1 MSKVQVKRCLV
12 GVMAADFWEWSSISF
27 LSFLIKRFNVQKE
40 SFILPEKVIVRDPQG
55 NGYVIESVLGKGE
68 FGAVYLVRERGK
80 TRNLFALKEVINPD
94 KNERER
100 FAFEG
105 EVLKRLN
112 HRALPRVHR
121 VFENDKLKR
130 VYLLMD
136 YIQGRNLEDLRGEQP
151 GKCFPL
157 PFVLVLMAPIV
168 DALMYLHAQDP
179 PIVHRDIKPA
189 NIIVPLRGGEAVLA
203 DFGSA
208 KEYVPGSATT
218 VVGHRSPGYA
228 ALEQYRTG
236 TNTSTDI
243 YGLGATLYALLT
255 GFIPIDALSRVLG
268 SVSEGVDPLKPANLL
283 QPTVPLAVAE
293 ALQRA
298 MSIRS
303 ADRFETV
310 EEFWQV
316 FMAHRTQQIA
326 ATTWVDLTQPAPSTQ
341 VYQESA
347 TESLQEEQ
355 VAAHA
360 KTRKIFRIF
369 TILLLILAIGTAF
382 FSYLRGFTVLLLCC
396 LGMLLLSLGVLL
408 GDVYSQVRTQQKK
421 QVKTSA

>member
-1 MSKVQVKRCLV
+1 
-12 GVMAADFWEWSSISF
+12 
-27 LSFLIKRFNVQKE
+27 
-40 SFILPEKVIVRDPQG
+40 VRDPQG

-68 FGAVYLVRERGK
+68 FGAVYLVRERAN
-80 TRNLFALKEVINPD
+80 TRNVFALKEVINPD

-105 EVLKRLN
+105 EVLKRLK

-151 GKCFPL
+151 GKCFALPL
-157 PFVLVLMAPIV
+157 VLVLLAPIV
-168 DALMYLHAQDP
+168 DALLYLHAQDP
-179 PIVHRDIKPA
+179 PIVHRDITPA

-208 KEYVPGSATT
+208 KEYVAGSATS

-236 TNTSTDI
+236 TNPTTDL

-255 GFIPIDALSRVLG
+255 GLIPIDALSRVLG
-268 SVSEGVDPLKPANLL
+268 SVSAGVDPLKPAHLL
-283 QPTVPLAVAE
+283 QPTVPPAVAE
-293 ALQRA
+293 ALGQA
-298 MSIRS
+298 MSISS

-316 FMAHRTQQIA
+316 LQANVTQQRA
-326 ATTWVDLTQPAPSTQ
+326 APTPVDLTQPTPATH

-347 TESLQEEQ
+347 PASLQEEQ

-360 KTRKIFRIF
+360 QTRNVVRICTGF
-369 TILLLILAIGTAF
+369 LLLLAIGTAF
-382 FSYLRGFTVLLLCC
+382 FSYLRGLTVLLLCC
-396 LGMLLLSLGVLL
+396 LGMLLLSLGGLL
-408 GDVYSQVRTQQKK
+408 GDVYAHVRTQQKK
-421 QVKTSA
+421 QVKNSA

>member
-1 MSKVQVKRCLV
+1 MKRCLV
-12 GVMAADFWEWSSISF
+12 GVLAADLWEWSSLSF
-27 LSFLIKRFNVQKE
+27 LWVLIKRFNVQQE

-55 NGYVIESVLGKGE
+55 NGYVIERVLGKGE
-68 FGAVYLVRERGK
+68 FGAVYLVRERAN
-80 TRNLFALKEVINPD
+80 TRHVFALKEVINPD

-105 EVLKRLN
+105 EVLKRLR
-112 HRALPRVHR
+112 HKALPRVHR

-151 GKCFPL
+151 GRCFALPL
-157 PFVLVLMAPIV
+157 VLVLLAPIV

-179 PIVHRDIKPA
+179 PIVHRDITPA
-189 NIIVPLRGGEAVLA
+189 NIIVPTGGGEAVLA

-208 KEYVPGSATT
+208 KEYVAGSATIM
-218 VVGHRSPGYA
+218 VGHRSHGYA

-236 TNTSTDI
+236 TNTTTDM

-255 GFIPIDALSRVLG
+255 GLIPLDALSRVLG
-268 SVSEGVDPLKPANLL
+268 SMSAGVDPLKPANQL

-293 ALQRA
+293 ALGQA
-298 MSIRS
+298 MSISS

-316 FMAHRTQQIA
+316 LQANVTQQRA
-326 ATTWVDLTQPAPSTQ
+326 APPPADLTQPTPATH

-347 TESLQEEQ
+347 PESLQEEQ

-360 KTRKIFRIF
+360 KTRNVVRICTGF
-369 TILLLILAIGTAF
+369 LLLLAIGTAF
-382 FSYLRGFTVLLLCC
+382 FSYLRGLTVLLLCC

-408 GDVYSQVRTQQKK
+408 GDVYSHVRTQQKK
-421 QVKTSA
+421 QVKNSA

>member
-1 MSKVQVKRCLV
+1 
-12 GVMAADFWEWSSISF
+12 
-27 LSFLIKRFNVQKE
+27 VQKE

-55 NGYVIESVLGKGE
+55 NGYVIERVLGKGE
-68 FGAVYLVRERGK
+68 FGAVYLVRERAN
-80 TRNLFALKEVINPD
+80 TRNVFALKEVINPD
-94 KNERER
+94 KKERER

-105 EVLKRLN
+105 EVLKRLK

-151 GKCFPL
+151 GKCFALPL
-157 PFVLVLMAPIV
+157 VLVLLAPIV

-179 PIVHRDIKPA
+179 PIVHRDITPA

-208 KEYVPGSATT
+208 KEYVAGSATS

-236 TNTSTDI
+236 TNTTTDI

-255 GFIPIDALSRVLG
+255 GLIPIDALSRVLG
-268 SVSEGVDPLKPANLL
+268 SVSEGVDPLKPAHLL

-298 MSIRS
+298 MSISS

-316 FMAHRTQQIA
+316 FMADRTQQRA
-326 ATTWVDLTQPAPSTQ
+326 APTPVDLTQPTPATHVS
-341 VYQESA
+341 QESA
-347 TESLQEEQ
+347 PESLQEEQ
-355 VAAHA
+355 VATHA
-360 KTRKIFRIF
+360 KTRKALRIF
-369 TILLLILAIGTAF
+369 AGLLAILAIGLAI
-382 FSYLRGFTVLLLCC
+382 FSYLRGSTVLLLCC
-396 LGMLLLSLGVLL
+396 LGVLLLSLGGLL
-408 GDVYSQVRTQQKK
+408 GDVYAHVRTQQKQ
-421 QVKTSA
+421 QVKNSA

>member
-1 MSKVQVKRCLV
+1 M
-12 GVMAADFWEWSSISF
+12 
-27 LSFLIKRFNVQKE
+27 QKE

-55 NGYVIESVLGKGE
+55 NGYVIERVLGKGE
-68 FGAVYLVRERGK
+68 FGAVYLVRERAN
-80 TRNLFALKEVINPD
+80 TRNVFALKEVINPD

-105 EVLKRLN
+105 EVLKRLK

-121 VFENDKLKR
+121 VFENDKLRR

-151 GKCFPL
+151 GKCFALPL
-157 PFVLVLMAPIV
+157 VLVLLAPIV

-189 NIIVPLRGGEAVLA
+189 NIIVPLQGGEAVLA

-208 KEYVPGSATT
+208 KEYVPGSATIM
-218 VVGHRSPGYA
+218 VGHRSPGYA

-236 TNTSTDI
+236 TNTTTDI

-255 GFIPIDALSRVLG
+255 GLIPLDALSRVLG

-310 EEFWQV
+310 GEFWQV

-326 ATTWVDLTQPAPSTQ
+326 ATTPVDLTQPSPSTQ
-341 VYQESA
+341 VYQDSA

-355 VAAHA
+355 CAAHA
-360 KTRKIFRIF
+360 KTR
-369 TILLLILAIGTAF
+369 
-382 FSYLRGFTVLLLCC
+382 
-396 LGMLLLSLGVLL
+396 
-408 GDVYSQVRTQQKK
+408 
-421 QVKTSA
+421 

>member
-1 MSKVQVKRCLV
+1 
-12 GVMAADFWEWSSISF
+12 
-27 LSFLIKRFNVQKE
+27 
-40 SFILPEKVIVRDPQG
+40 
-55 NGYVIESVLGKGE
+55 
-68 FGAVYLVRERGK
+68 
-80 TRNLFALKEVINPD
+80 
-94 KNERER
+94 
-100 FAFEG
+100 
-105 EVLKRLN
+105 
-112 HRALPRVHR
+112 
-121 VFENDKLKR
+121 
-130 VYLLMD
+130 
-136 YIQGRNLEDLRGEQP
+136 
-151 GKCFPL
+151 
-157 PFVLVLMAPIV
+157 MAPIV

-326 ATTWVDLTQPAPSTQ
+326 ATTPADLTQPSPSTQ

-369 TILLLILAIGTAF
+369 TVLLFILAIGTAF

-408 GDVYSQVRTQQKK
+408 GDLYSQVRTQQKK
-421 QVKTSA
+421 QVKNSA

>member
-1 MSKVQVKRCLV
+1 
-12 GVMAADFWEWSSISF
+12 
-27 LSFLIKRFNVQKE
+27 
-40 SFILPEKVIVRDPQG
+40 
-55 NGYVIESVLGKGE
+55 
-68 FGAVYLVRERGK
+68 
-80 TRNLFALKEVINPD
+80 
-94 KNERER
+94 
-100 FAFEG
+100 
-105 EVLKRLN
+105 
-112 HRALPRVHR
+112 
-121 VFENDKLKR
+121 
-130 VYLLMD
+130 LLMD

-151 GKCFPL
+151 GKCFALPL
-157 PFVLVLMAPIV
+157 VLVLLAPIV
-168 DALMYLHAQDP
+168 DALQYLHAQDP

-208 KEYVPGSATT
+208 KEYVAGSATS

-236 TNTSTDI
+236 TNTTTDI

-255 GFIPIDALSRVLG
+255 GLIPLDALSRVLG
-268 SVSEGVDPLKPANLL
+268 SVSAGVDPLKPAHLL

-293 ALQRA
+293 ALGRA
-298 MSIRS
+298 MSISS

-316 FMAHRTQQIA
+316 LQANVTQQRA
-326 ATTWVDLTQPAPSTQ
+326 APTPVDLTQPTPATH

-347 TESLQEEQ
+347 PESLQEEQ

-360 KTRKIFRIF
+360 QTRKVVRIF
-369 TILLLILAIGTAF
+369 VVFLLLLAIGTAF

-408 GDVYSQVRTQQKK
+408 GDVYAHVRTQQKK
-421 QVKTSA
+421 QVKNSA

>member
-1 MSKVQVKRCLV
+1 MSNVQVKRCLV
-12 GVMAADFWEWSSISF
+12 GVLAADLWEWSS
-27 LSFLIKRFNVQKE
+27 LSLLWFLIKRFNVQQE

-55 NGYVIESVLGKGE
+55 NGYVIERVLGKGE
-68 FGAVYLVRERGK
+68 FGAVYLVRERAN
-80 TRNLFALKEVINPD
+80 TRNVFALKEVINPD

-105 EVLKRLN
+105 EVLKRLK

-151 GKCFPL
+151 GKCFALPL
-157 PFVLVLMAPIV
+157 VLVLLAPIV
-168 DALMYLHAQDP
+168 DALQYLHAQDP
-179 PIVHRDIKPA
+179 PIVHRDITPA

-208 KEYVPGSATT
+208 KEYVAGSATS

-236 TNTSTDI
+236 TNTTTDI

-255 GFIPIDALSRVLG
+255 GLIPLDALSRVLG
-268 SVSEGVDPLKPANLL
+268 SMSAGVDPLKPAHLL

-293 ALQRA
+293 ALGRA
-298 MSIRS
+298 MSISS

-316 FMAHRTQQIA
+316 LQANVTQQRA
-326 ATTWVDLTQPAPSTQ
+326 APTPVDLTQPTPATH

-347 TESLQEEQ
+347 PESLQEEQ
-355 VAAHA
+355 VVDHA
-360 KTRKIFRIF
+360 QTWNVVRICTGF
-369 TILLLILAIGTAF
+369 LLLLAIGTAF
-382 FSYLRGFTVLLLCC
+382 FSYLRGLTVLLLCC

-408 GDVYSQVRTQQKK
+408 GDVYAHVRTQQKK
-421 QVKTSA
+421 QVKNSA

>member
-1 MSKVQVKRCLV
+1 MQR
-12 GVMAADFWEWSSISF
+12 EP
-27 LSFLIKRFNVQKE
+27 
-40 SFILPEKVIVRDPQG
+40 FILPSKVIVRDPEG
-55 NGYVIESVLGKGE
+55 NNYVIESVLGKGE

-80 TRNLFALKEVINPD
+80 TNNLFALKEVVNPD

-105 EVLKRLN
+105 EVLKRLR
-112 HRALPRVHR
+112 HKALPRVHR
-121 VFENDKLKR
+121 VFENDKLRR

-136 YIQGRNLEDLRGEQP
+136 YIHGQNLENLREKQP

-157 PFVLVLMAPIV
+157 PLVLILMAPIV

-189 NIIVPLRGGEAVLA
+189 NIIIPTGGGEAVLA

-218 VVGHRSPGYA
+218 MVGHRSPGYA

-236 TNTSTDI
+236 TNPTTDM

-255 GFIPIDALSRVLG
+255 GMAPIDALSRVLG
-268 SVSEGVDPLKPANLL
+268 SMGGGVDPLKPANQLN
-283 QPTVPLAVAE
+283 PTVPLAVAG
-293 ALQRA
+293 ALEKA
-298 MSIRS
+298 MAIRS

-316 FMAHRTQQIA
+316 LQANVTQKIPRA
-326 ATTWVDLTQPAPSTQ
+326 SSIDLSQSTLPPQ
-341 VYQESA
+341 VIQGGS
-347 TESLQEEQ
+347 TESLHKEQ
-355 VAAHA
+355 IALQSQS
-360 KTRKIFRIF
+360 RKALRIF
-369 TILLLILAIGTAF
+369 AGLLAILAIGLAI
-382 FSYLRGFTVLLLCC
+382 FSYLRGSTVLLFCC
-396 LGMLLLSLGVLL
+396 LGVLLLSLGVLL
-408 GDVYSQVRTQQKK
+408 RDLTSRARRKRSQNRHK
-421 QVKTSA
+421 AIG

>member
-1 MSKVQVKRCLV
+1 M
-12 GVMAADFWEWSSISF
+12 
-27 LSFLIKRFNVQKE
+27 QKE

-55 NGYVIESVLGKGE
+55 NGYVIERVLGKGE
-68 FGAVYLVRERGK
+68 FGAVYLVRERAN
-80 TRNLFALKEVINPD
+80 TRTVFALKEVINPD

-105 EVLKRLN
+105 EVLKRLK

-121 VFENDKLKR
+121 VFENDKLRR

-136 YIQGRNLEDLRGEQP
+136 YIQGRNLEDLRAEQP
-151 GKCFPL
+151 GKCFALPL
-157 PFVLVLMAPIV
+157 VLVLLAPIV

-179 PIVHRDIKPA
+179 PIVHRDITPA
-189 NIIVPLRGGEAVLA
+189 NIIVPVRGGEAVLA

-208 KEYVPGSATT
+208 KEYVAGSATS

-236 TNTSTDI
+236 TNTTTDI

-255 GFIPIDALSRVLG
+255 GLIPLDALSRVLG
-268 SVSEGVDPLKPANLL
+268 SVSAGVDPLKPAHLL

-293 ALQRA
+293 ALGRA
-298 MSIRS
+298 MSISS

-316 FMAHRTQQIA
+316 FMSHRTQQIA
-326 ATTWVDLTQPAPSTQ
+326 APTPVDLTQPTPATHVS
-341 VYQESA
+341 QESA
-347 TESLQEEQ
+347 PESLQEEQ
-355 VAAHA
+355 VATHA
-360 KTRKIFRIF
+360 KTRKALRIF
-369 TILLLILAIGTAF
+369 AGLLAILAIGLAI
-382 FSYLRGFTVLLLCC
+382 FSYLRGSTVLLLCC
-396 LGMLLLSLGVLL
+396 LGVLLLSLGGLL
-408 GDVYSQVRTQQKK
+408 GDVYAHVRTQQKK
-421 QVKTSA
+421 QVKNSA

>member
-1 MSKVQVKRCLV
+1 VQ
-12 GVMAADFWEWSSISF
+12 
-27 LSFLIKRFNVQKE
+27 NE

-68 FGAVYLVRERGK
+68 FGAVYLVRERAK
-80 TRNLFALKEVINPD
+80 TRNVFALKEVINPD

-105 EVLKRLN
+105 EVLKRLK

-151 GKCFPL
+151 GKCFALPL
-157 PFVLVLMAPIV
+157 VLVLLAPIV

-179 PIVHRDIKPA
+179 PIVHRDITPA

-208 KEYVPGSATT
+208 KEYVAGSATS

-236 TNTSTDI
+236 TNPTTDL

-255 GFIPIDALSRVLG
+255 GLIPLDALSRVLG
-268 SVSEGVDPLKPANLL
+268 SVRAGVDPLKPAHLL

-293 ALQRA
+293 ALGRA
-298 MSIRS
+298 MSISS

-316 FMAHRTQQIA
+316 LQANVTQQRA
-326 ATTWVDLTQPAPSTQ
+326 APTPVDFTQPTPATHVS
-341 VYQESA
+341 QESA
-347 TESLQEEQ
+347 PESLQEEQ

-360 KTRKIFRIF
+360 KTRNVVRSCTVF
-369 TILLLILAIGTAF
+369 LLLLAIGTAY
-382 FSYLRGFTVLLLCC
+382 FSYLRGLTVLLLCC
-396 LGMLLLSLGVLL
+396 LGMLLLSLGGLL
-408 GDVYSQVRTQQKK
+408 GDVYARVRTQQKK
-421 QVKTSA
+421 QVKNSA